1 MEIISDI
8 DIAFGIEEIQTIF
21 LKSFENIKTLHCK
34 YQEEHDVYVKRD
46 SHTVI
51 ISYHQQYQVFL
62 ALKEV
67 LINAFDFEK
76 TIHAKIDELTYMIDC
91 ARGAVPKIETLKKM
105 ILNLALLGYQ
115 KLGLYIEDV
124 FVIPGEEMFGYMRGS
139 YSKKEIEELVS
150 YARDFGLKI
159 IPYIQ
164 TLAHLPHIFKH
175 QVYQDIC
182 DIKDILC
189 VGENKTY
196 ALIEKMIVSAKDM
209 FQTNEINIG
218 MDEAWQL
225 GLGQYLKKHGYQNRL
240 DIMLSHLKRVEQI
253 LDKYQVDASMW
264 ADMFF
269 LLKDGSYLLNQ
280 HTDFKDIKEKIPQ
293 HIKLIY
299 WDYYQKDPKK
309 YAKKMQSLKTLSN
322 DIGFAGGAW
331 KWIGYTPLNAFSIE
345 TMTASF
351 EMCVNES
358 INQYILTAWG
368 DNGAEA
374 SMFSMLPTIVS
385 LSAINYDQNDQ
396 ISKILKYLTTYD
408 YSEWM
413 MLDKLNHLYQ
423 SNDLFP
429 VNPSKYLLFED
440 ILMGHPKIYVNP
452 SYKDIYQDLSK
463 KLKSLLKRDST
474 YQYLFKTLY
483 DLANVLINK
492 STLSLYVF
500 NQYMEN
506 SPRKDIV
513 MEIDHV
519 LNKLNTFSSSFKKQW
534 YLENKRFGYEMH
546 SYRLGG
552 LRKRLEDVRDILL
565 TEKKIDELD
574 VRIITEKQSDDPRD
588 GCIYFNQFEN
598 YITY

>member
-21 LKSFENIKTLHCK
+21 SKSFENIKTLHCK
-34 YQEEHDVYVKRD
+34 YQDEKGVYVKRD
-46 SHTVI
+46 DHSVI
-51 ISYHQQYQVFL
+51 ISYHEKYQVFL

-67 LINAFDFEK
+67 IIHTGEFEK
-76 TIHAKIDELTYMIDC
+76 HMHAKIDDLTYMIDC
-91 ARGAVPKIETLKKM
+91 ARGAVPKIETFKKM
-105 ILNLALLGYQ
+105 IINLALLGYQ

-124 FVIPGEEMFGYMRGS
+124 FVIPGEEMYGYMRGS
-139 YSKKEIEELVS
+139 YSKKEIEELVD
-150 YARDFGLKI
+150 YARSFGLKV

-182 DIKDILC
+182 DVNDILC

-196 ALIEKMIVSAKDM
+196 DLIEKMIVSAKDM

-225 GLGQYLKKHGYQNRL
+225 GLGRYLKKNGYQNRL
-240 DIMLSHLKRVEQI
+240 DIMLNHLKHVEQI
-253 LDKYQVDASMW
+253 LNKHHVDASMW

-280 HTDFKDIKEKIPQ
+280 HTDFKDIRKKIPQ

-299 WDYYQKDPKK
+299 WDYYQKDPEK
-309 YAKKMQSLKTLSN
+309 YDQKIKSLKTLTN
-322 DIGFAGGAW
+322 HIGFAGGAW

-345 TMTASF
+345 TITASF
-351 EMCVNES
+351 EICVKEN

-385 LSAINYDQNDQ
+385 LSAMNYDQDEQ
-396 ISKILKYLTTYD
+396 ISNTLKCLTQYD

-413 MLDKLNHLYQ
+413 MLDRLNHLYQ
-423 SNDLFP
+423 SKALYP

-440 ILMGHPKIYVNP
+440 VLMGHPKIYVDL
-452 SYKDIYQDLSK
+452 SYKTYYQTLSK
-463 KLKSLLKRDST
+463 HIYGLLDRRSS
-474 YQYLFKTLY
+474 YQYIFNTLY
-483 DLANVLINK
+483 ELANVLINK
-492 STLSLYVF
+492 STLSVDVYH
-500 NQYMEN
+500 QYMN
-506 SPRKDIV
+506 HIPRKDMV
-513 MEIDHV
+513 VEIDQV
-519 LNKLNTFSSSFKKQW
+519 LNKLKTFSLSFKKQW
-534 YLENKRFGYEMH
+534 YLENKRFGYEVH

-552 LRKRLEDVRDILL
+552 LQKRLEDVKDILL
-565 TEKKIDELD
+565 TEEKIFELD
-574 VRIITEKQSDDPRD
+574 SRIITGKENDDPRD